1 MRSAETDGE
10 AVANVEDRFG
20 DMVAGVPHGQ
30 IPFRGCLS
38 HKLVVGIIQKLLK
51 VDQMLEI
58 LQMSHPFF
66 DFFLLC
72 LPLYVN

>member
-58 LQMSHPFF
+58 TPLF
-66 DFFLLC
+66 DFFLL
-72 LPLYVN
+72 LFALYL

>member
-10 AVANVEDRFG
+10 AIANVKDRFG

-30 IPFRGCLS
+30 IPFRCRFS

-51 VDQMLEI
+51 VDKMLEI
-58 LQMSHPFF
+58 LQMSHPFLISF
-66 DFFLLC
+66 SC
-72 LPLYVN
+72 VCPYM